1 MGDCKKV
8 QFCIQA
14 PVGMEGTV
22 PYLCTYRLFIFL
34 SVELKKKHP
43 GACNICSPCGCL
55 THPKVWGAGGEYDPV
70 CPDELTVSGQRDV
83 HQALLLQQHVHH
95 GQDRR
100 AVVVPLEAKLLSAA
114 ASG

>member
-34 SVELKKKHP
+34 SVELKK
-43 GACNICSPCGCL
+43 S
-55 THPKVWGAGGEYDPV
+55 T
-70 CPDELTVSGQRDV
+70 RV
-83 HQALLLQQHVHH
+83 HAIFVH
-95 GQDRR
+95 R
-100 AVVVPLEAKLLSAA
+100 VVV
-114 ASG
+114 